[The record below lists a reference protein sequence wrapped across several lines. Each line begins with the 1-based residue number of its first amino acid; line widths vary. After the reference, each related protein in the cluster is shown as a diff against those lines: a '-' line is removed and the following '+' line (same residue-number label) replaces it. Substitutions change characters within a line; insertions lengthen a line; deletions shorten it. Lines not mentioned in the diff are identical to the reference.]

1 MSTEYFP
8 PFCASLP
15 LHVYW
20 PKSPSHDFWPG
31 LDRSGKS
38 TQSKKLEEYLSK
50 AGQFFLSEGDEMPP
64 ISGGI
69 KQVANVWEILERNSA

>member
-20 PKSPSHDFWPG
+20 PKEPSNDFLPG

-50 AGQFFLSEGDEMPP
+50 AGFVNLTQGDEMPA

-69 KQVANVWEILERNSA
+69 KQVANERNSACSLGW